1 VGLKYTKYELARE
14 DVMLDRPATD
24 AQTIIETIVRKELPA
39 GSVHAVYVTPDP
51 YDGGEDYLRVL
62 VEVDDDFGESH
73 VKKALGLVGHIRPKL
88 IEAGETRFPV
98 LRYLSKA
105 DTEML
110 RRADA
115 EMLRREAG

>member
-1 VGLKYTKYELARE
+1 
-14 DVMLDRPATD
+14 MLDQPATD

-62 VEVDDDFGESH
+62 VEVDDDFGEGH
-73 VKKALGLVGHIRPKL
+73 VKKALGLVRHIRPKL
-88 IEAGETRFPV
+88 IEVGETRFPV